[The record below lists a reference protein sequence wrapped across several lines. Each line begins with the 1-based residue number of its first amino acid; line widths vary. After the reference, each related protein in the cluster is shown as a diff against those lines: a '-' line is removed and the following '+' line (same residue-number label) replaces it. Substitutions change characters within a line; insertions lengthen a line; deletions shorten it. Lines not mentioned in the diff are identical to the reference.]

1 MVVGDKV
8 VYDEDGVRH
17 EGEII
22 EFLYDGLVLTMKLDD
37 GVHLTCGTRW
47 VKKLANNC

>member
-1 MVVGDKV
+1 MVAGDRV

-22 EFLYDGLVLTMKLDD
+22 EFLYDGLALTMKLDN
-37 GVHLTCGTRW
+37 GAQFTCGTRW
-47 VKKLANNC
+47 VKKVANNY